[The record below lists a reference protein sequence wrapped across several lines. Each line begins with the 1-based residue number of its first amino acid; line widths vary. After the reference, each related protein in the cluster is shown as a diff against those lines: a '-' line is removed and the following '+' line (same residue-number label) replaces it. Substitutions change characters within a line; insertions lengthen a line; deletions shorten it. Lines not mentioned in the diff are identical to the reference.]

1 MKSDYLN
8 LLEYKSS
15 TNYLLNIMILIPKN
29 INLSLVQALLCV
41 NTYFEIIMNTFEK
54 LKYNLDITTKRD
66 KIDQKYEEQN
76 LSV

>member
-54 LKYNLDITTKRD
+54 LRYNLDITTKTD

>member
-1 MKSDYLN
+1 
-8 LLEYKSS
+8 
-15 TNYLLNIMILIPKN
+15 MILIPKN